1 MSNTLTLFADGI
13 INYLLFTSVITVVL
27 TSLAWGI
34 IKLARI
40 QAPVY
45 RHQVWL
51 YCLMG
56 IIFLPAICLYGPKL
70 TLAVL
75 PAHTQITEDAAD
87 SDGIVLDVPV
97 VEELSDEIYSPISA
111 YIETTTEDN
120 HKLQTFTTKNILTVL
135 WLVGVV
141 LMTARLMVGW

>member
-1 MSNTLTLFADGI
+1 MSNILTLFANGI
-13 INYLLFTSVITVVL
+13 INYLLFTSVTAAVL

-34 IKLARI
+34 IKIARI

-51 YCLMG
+51 YCLIG
-56 IIFLPAICLYGPKL
+56 IIFLPAICMYGPKL

-75 PAHTQITEDAAD
+75 PAHTQAHEVAVDT
-87 SDGIVLDVPV
+87 DGLVLDVPV

-111 YIETTTEDN
+111 
-120 HKLQTFTTKNILTVL
+120 
-135 WLVGVV
+135 
-141 LMTARLMVGW
+141 

>member
-1 MSNTLTLFADGI
+1 MSNILTLFADGI
-13 INYLLFTSVITVVL
+13 INYLLFTSVIAAVL

-34 IKLARI
+34 IKLAKI

-51 YCLMG
+51 YCLVG

-75 PAHTQITEDAAD
+75 PAHTQITEITSDAKE
-87 SDGIVLDVPV
+87 IVLMAP
-97 VEELSDEIYSPISA
+97 L
-111 YIETTTEDN
+111 
-120 HKLQTFTTKNILTVL
+120 
-135 WLVGVV
+135 
-141 LMTARLMVGW
+141 R